1 MTDLA
6 AAVPSGDAWAATWA
20 ERCEW
25 RAGREAQE
33 KKVYP
38 PASRCLPRSGGGSLA
53 IAYPQAI
60 RSHNNIQFN
69 MRMHPFQNCTAR
81 RCHLF
86 HLTHTA
92 GRLTWV
98 VWGCLGYGRPPTGR
112 WNLAWVVPALSSW
125 DLALACSSATH
136 SQVML
141 CGLCPSCYLPRSRPG
156 VAVSVSVIVST
167 LPTRLRQ
174 SQSTP
179 GSSGCKSFYAV
190 AARISV
196 RIHAGHRRIHAG
208 HRRVDAQA
216 KEEENKAREAKD
228 KAAKDKAALEQATV
242 SDKGDAKP
250 GVKPVPAAEDKD
262 APGGKAADSLW
273 FVHRQYICTI
283 FVNCTVQDWLCCTAL
298 HGGLHHECVS
308 YCPEQHA
315 LIFTNSIIFS
325 LYDYLLDVSCQRWV
339 Q

>member
-38 PASRCLPRSGGGSLA
+38 PASRCLPDRGGGSLA

-69 MRMHPFQNCTAR
+69 MRMLPFQNCTAR

-98 VWGCLGYGRPPTGR
+98 VWGCPGCGRPPTGR
-112 WNLAWVVPALSSW
+112 WNLAWVKPGPCPGMQQRNSLSS
-125 DLALACSSATH
+125 H
-136 SQVML
+136 
-141 CGLCPSCYLPRSRPG
+141 
-156 VAVSVSVIVST
+156 AVRAVPQLLSTAEPTWGCCVCFRNCLT

-228 KAAKDKAALEQATV
+228 KAAKDKIALEQATV
-242 SDKGDAKP
+242 SEGDAKP

-273 FVHRQYICTI
+273 LVHRQYICTI
-283 FVNCTVQDWLCCTAL
+283 FVNCTVQNLAVL
-298 HGGLHHECVS
+298 H
-308 YCPEQHA
+308 CPPWRP
-315 LIFTNSIIFS
+315 TP
-325 LYDYLLDVSCQRWV
+325 
-339 Q
+339 